1 MAKQI
6 IFEVHVFQ
14 NGRWEIQGRHESSE
28 MKAAI
33 ADAKGLDQLP
43 NIDMVKVILEE
54 YDDETGHTT
63 ENIVYRSAGMADSEG
78 GPISMASKV
87 RAEKKSNSS
96 FGGSSASSA
105 GSSFFDDDD
114 DDDFDDDFSSAR
126 ARKSARARRPGGPRK
141 TTFVGV
147 LVKIL
152 LIILF
157 SVTIAALMAGGAIMF
172 LRDTSL
178 SSNVQTNIVF
188 VMFIV
193 IFLLSAVVMS
203 MNFMRKDEISTPNIH
218 APSRRQR
225 PKKAPKKAPRPEKTK
240 SEKEERPTKK
250 KIEKDEDLDPSEEGL
265 ASKAGE
271 ELKEQLSKEKS
282 KEEEKEEKN
291 ATPDPEEEQ
300 EDETPEPEPE
310 VPASLSAHAE
320 KQRVYLMTF
329 LSEGLERCEADTKKL
344 DSFNKFGLNLYLAGA
359 SEIMGQARN
368 LDHYSLTKIL
378 AETVSLMGFKDAD
391 AAKFAEKYE
400 DYLLADA
407 RYMQMFQAGRNAMN
421 SYMEKNPEAMKYLGQ
436 ALTDWNKPT
445 QKEESTGPVT
455 VLFTDIAGS
464 TAMTQNLGDAVAQQ
478 IVRAHN
484 RIVREALTQFAGK
497 EIKHTGDGIMASFS
511 TTSNGVEGSIKIQI
525 DTAKHNENNP
535 DLPLH
540 IKIGLNAGEPISE
553 DNDLFGSTVQM
564 AARIVDKAKADE
576 IFVSEIVRGICAGK
590 ETTFKNRGPFAMKG
604 FDEDPILYEVV
615 WKKEE

>member
-1 MAKQI
+1 MAKQV
-6 IFEVHVFQ
+6 IFEVHVSQ

-28 MKAAI
+28 MNAAI

-43 NIDMVKVILEE
+43 NIEMVKVILEE

-63 ENIVYRSAGMADSEG
+63 ENIVYRSAGMEDSEG
-78 GPISMASKV
+78 GPVSIASQV
-87 RAEKKSNSS
+87 RGGKKSGKSA
-96 FGGSSASSA
+96 GASSA
-105 GSSFFDDDD
+105 ASSGSSFFDDDD
-114 DDDFDDDFSSAR
+114 DDDDFFNDDYSSPRAKKPAR
-126 ARKSARARRPGGPRK
+126 RGRPGARKK

-188 VMFIV
+188 VIFII
-193 IFLLSAVVMS
+193 IFLVSAVVMS
-203 MNFMRKDEISTPNIH
+203 LNFMKKDEISVPEVR
-218 APSRRQR
+218 APRRRQR
-225 PKKAPKKAPRPEKTK
+225 PAKTPKQASKPEKPKK
-240 SEKEERPTKK
+240 EKEKKPTKK

-265 ASKAGE
+265 AAMAGEALKE
-271 ELKEQLSKEKS
+271 ELKQEEAKKKE
-282 KEEEKEEKN
+282 

-300 EDETPEPEPE
+300 EEEETPEAEPE
-310 VPASLSAHAE
+310 QPTNLSAHAE

-329 LSEGLERCEADTKKL
+329 LSEGLEKCKADTKKL
-344 DSFNKFGLNLYLAGA
+344 DSYNKFGLNLFLAGA
-359 SEIMGQARN
+359 SEIMGQSRN

-378 AETVSLMGFKDAD
+378 AETVSLMGFKEAD
-391 AAKFAEKYE
+391 AAKFSEKYE

-421 SYMEKNPEAMKYLGQ
+421 TYMDKNPEAMKYLGQ
-436 ALTDWNKPT
+436 ALDDWNKPT

-478 IVRAHN
+478 VVRAHN
-484 RIVREALTQFAGK
+484 RIVREALTQYNGK

-576 IFVSEIVRGICAGK
+576 IFVSEVIRGICAGK

-604 FDEDPILYEVV
+604 FEDDPILYEVV
-615 WKKEE
+615 WTSEE